1 MVCFCYSSLRK
12 WLLGNA
18 GHFDNVW
25 KVWHARPRHLHK
37 VWSILN
43 FWVLH
48 LQFGTPLNNY
58 HLFFYSHCLH
68 SSVCITFLCVCVCR
82 CLCVCVCA
90 TVAAHQIRTL
100 LAWKCQ
106 VRAGAYQA
114 PATKEYGNK
123 AGDKWI
129 ISCITHFSLAMYL
142 ATPTSGPAV
151 SLMISRM
158 WQPETPA
165 PSLDCYQRPLSPQQM
180 CLLCS

>member
-1 MVCFCYSSLRK
+1 MPVTLTMCEKCGTPGRDTSTKSDPFSIFGCCTSSLGPP
-12 WLLGNA
+12 WIIIT
-18 GHFDNVW
+18 F
-25 KVWHARPRHLHK
+25 
-37 VWSILN
+37 
-43 FWVLH
+43 
-48 LQFGTPLNNY
+48 
-58 HLFFYSHCLH
+58 FFYSHCLH